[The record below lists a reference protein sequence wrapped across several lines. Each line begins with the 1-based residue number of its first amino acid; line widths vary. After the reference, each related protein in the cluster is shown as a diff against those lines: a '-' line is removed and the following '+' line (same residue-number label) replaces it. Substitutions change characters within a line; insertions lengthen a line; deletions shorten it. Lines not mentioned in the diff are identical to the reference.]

1 MELLKSFIN
10 EEDGIGTIEIV
21 LILAVLVG
29 LVILF
34 KSSITSFFTSIWT
47 AITGKQKDIIN

>member
-29 LVILF
+29 LVIAF
-34 KSSITSFFTSIWT
+34 KGYITKFLGDIWT